1 MKRAAPLDRATLR
14 PSGLLLMLAGFWVLF
29 AVAVAAVPAARLPWI
44 ALGLGLLSAALGD
57 AVLGTPRP
65 DVSLRRD
72 VPGAVPLGVWTR
84 VAIELTNHGERPLR
98 ASAFDHYPATADLEG
113 LPVAVAMP
121 ARGWARFE
129 YRLRPRRR
137 GDARFEPL
145 ELLTRS
151 RLSLWERRFR
161 VGEATA
167 IRVLPNFR
175 PLVGYATFAVENRLG
190 DLGIRVRERRG
201 EGREFRELRDFRQ
214 GDSLRQIDWKA
225 TSRRQKLIARDYQV
239 EDNQQL
245 VLAVDCGRRMRAEE
259 DGIAHFDHVLNAVLL
274 LGYAAVR
281 HGDAVSLLT
290 FGGGSVWVPPRKGQA
305 AVHALLSAL
314 YGLETTTE
322 PPDYLAAA
330 HRLETVQRRRAL
342 VVLVSNLRDEDASE
356 LLPALSLLRR
366 RHVVL
371 FANLREK
378 ALFEAAKRPIR
389 SLPDALLAGAT
400 RHYLEA
406 RESAHQ
412 QVKSLGVLT
421 LDVEPDQLPVAMVN
435 RYLEVKRSG
444 QL

>member
-1 MKRAAPLDRATLR
+1 MRAARR
-14 PSGLLLMLAGFWVLF
+14 PSGLLLVLAGVWLLL
-29 AVAVAAVPAARLPWI
+29 AVAVAVVPAALTAWL
-44 ALGLGLLSAALGD
+44 ALGAGLLLVAAGD
-57 AVLGTPRP
+57 AVLGTARP
-65 DVSLRRD
+65 DVAVKREIA
-72 VPGAVPLGVWTR
+72 GAIPLGVWTK
-84 VAIELTNHGERPLR
+84 VTLELTNHAARPVR
-98 ASAFDHYPATADLEG
+98 ASAFDHYPPSADIEG
-113 LPVAVAMP
+113 LPVSLAMP
-121 ARGWARFE
+121 GRGWARFE
-129 YRLRPRRR
+129 YRVRPRRR
-137 GDARFEPL
+137 GDVRFAGL

-151 RLSLWERRFR
+151 RLGLWERRFH
-161 VGEATA
+161 VGEASA
-167 IRVLPNFR
+167 VRVLPNFR

-225 TSRRQKLIARDYQV
+225 TSRRQKLIAREYQV

-245 VLAVDCGRRMRAEE
+245 VLAIDCGRRMRAEE

-290 FGGGSVWVPPRKGQA
+290 FGGGSAWVPPRKGHA
-305 AVHALLSAL
+305 AVHALLGAL

-322 PPDYLAAA
+322 PPDYLLAAQ
-330 HRLETVQRRRAL
+330 RLETLQRRRAL

-356 LLPALSLLRR
+356 LLPALALLKR
-366 RHVVL
+366 RHVVM

-378 ALFEAAKRPIR
+378 ALFEAARRPIHKL
-389 SLPDALLAGAT
+389 SDALLAGAT

-406 RESAHQ
+406 RENAHQ
-412 QVKSLGVLT
+412 KVKSLGVLT

-444 QL
+444 LL